1 MKEKP
6 LAHRCVEKGI
16 LCINSLPKEDLE
28 NFTRTKVLEVLDRKK
43 GLQLNLDSEVC
54 RISLAKEISDWA
66 NNKLVMQH
74 GMMMLK
80 QWRECLPRTE

>member
-1 MKEKP
+1 MRILLPINFKMKEKP

-16 LCINSLPKEDLE
+16 LGINSLPKEDLE

-54 RISLAKEISDWA
+54 RISLAKEI
-66 NNKLVMQH
+66 
-74 GMMMLK
+74 
-80 QWRECLPRTE
+80 TENVICFKDGK